1 MELHQLRSF
10 VTVAETGHFSRAA
23 RQIGIA
29 QPSLSQQ
36 IQRLEESLGTSLF
49 DRLGRTIAL
58 TDAGHNL
65 LPRAR
70 RILAEVR
77 DAAAAAQS
85 GEVEGGTLRIGAI
98 PTMAPY
104 LLPRAL
110 KRFRRIHPKAQ
121 FTVREDLTP
130 RLVDAVV
137 ECELDCAVM
146 SAPIDH
152 ELIDLE
158 TIGTEPLL
166 VATSAKELTPH
177 HGPWKLED
185 LRDRPTVVLHE
196 MHCLGQQI
204 QSFCSAQR
212 VAQRII
218 CRTTQLATVL
228 ELVALGL
235 GVSLVPSM
243 CAEHDRTRTRVYAPL
258 GMHGPVRAITLAW
271 RTGRSRPRLAQ
282 DFAAILRENLAG
294 RNGAE

>member
-10 VTVAETGHFSRAA
+10 VTVAETGHFGRAA

-36 IQRLEESLGTSLF
+36 IQRLEETLGTRLF
-49 DRLGRTIAL
+49 DRLGRSIAL
-58 TDAGHNL
+58 TDAGQRL

-77 DAAAAAQS
+77 EATAVIEADDAA
-85 GEVEGGTLRIGAI
+85 GGMLRIGAI

-104 LLPRAL
+104 LLPAAL
-110 KRFRRIHPKAQ
+110 KRFRRDRPTAH

-130 RLVDAVV
+130 RLVEAVI

-152 ELIDLE
+152 DLIELE
-158 TIGTEPLL
+158 TIGEEPLL
-166 VATSAKELTPH
+166 VATSAKEPPAH
-177 HGPWKLED
+177 HGPWKLDD

-212 VAQRII
+212 VAQRIV

-235 GVSLVPSM
+235 GVSLVPKM
-243 CAEHDRTRTRVYAPL
+243 CADHDRTKSRDYAPL
-258 GMHGPVRAITLAW
+258 GAKGPMRAITIAW
-271 RTGRSRPRLAQ
+271 RTGRTRPRLAQ
-282 DFAAILRENLAG
+282 HFAAILLEQMTERNAG
-294 RNGAE
+294 R